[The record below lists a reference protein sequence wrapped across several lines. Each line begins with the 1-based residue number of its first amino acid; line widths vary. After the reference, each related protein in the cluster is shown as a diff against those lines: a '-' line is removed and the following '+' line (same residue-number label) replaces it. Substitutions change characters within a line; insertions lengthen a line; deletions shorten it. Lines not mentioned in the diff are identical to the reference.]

1 MATDL
6 YAKRAGEGTAV
17 VLLHGLFGAGAN
29 MGMLARALQEQ
40 FEVFSLDLPNHG
52 RSGWLPTLDLPVMAD
67 RLRHWMDE
75 EGLSAAHLV
84 GHSLGGKVAMQ
95 LALQS
100 PTRVRSLIVA
110 DIAPV
115 QYAAHHESVFA
126 ALQAVAAG
134 CCASREEAAKLLAC
148 YLQEDAV
155 IQFLLASLQ
164 RDSGGKMHW
173 RFDLQGI
180 RAAYPL
186 LLAAPSAEQ
195 AYPGPVLFIKGD
207 ASDYVQEQ
215 HWSAIRTLFPA
226 ASIKVMPGCG
236 HWLHVEKPQLFN
248 GIVARFLALPE
259 QRKLALAGTG
269 KES

>member
-1 MATDL
+1 
-6 YAKRAGEGTAV
+6 
-17 VLLHGLFGAGAN
+17 
-29 MGMLARALQEQ
+29 LQEQ
-40 FEVFSLDLPNHG
+40 FEVFSPDLPNHG
-52 RSGWLPTLDLPVMAD
+52 RSAWLPILDLPVMAD
-67 RLRHWMDE
+67 RLRHWMDAQ
-75 EGLSAAHLV
+75 GLSGAHFV

-95 LALQS
+95 LALQC

-126 ALQAVAAG
+126 ALQAVATG
-134 CCASREEAAKLLAC
+134 RCASREEAARLLAC
-148 YLQEDAV
+148 YLQEEAV

-164 RDSGGKMHW
+164 RDSEGKMHW

-195 AYPGPVLFIKGD
+195 AYPGPVLFIKGG
-207 ASDYVQEQ
+207 ASDYIQEQ
-215 HWSAIRTLFPA
+215 HWSAIRSLFPA
-226 ASIKVMPGCG
+226 ASIRVMPGCG

-259 QRKLALAGTG
+259 QRKLALPGNG